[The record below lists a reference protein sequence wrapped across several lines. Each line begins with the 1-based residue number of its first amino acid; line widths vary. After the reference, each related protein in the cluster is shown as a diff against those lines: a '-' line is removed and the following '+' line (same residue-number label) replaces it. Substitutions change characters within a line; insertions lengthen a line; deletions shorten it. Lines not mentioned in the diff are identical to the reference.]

1 MLNCIGR
8 GGFGPVYKVEH
19 WIGFMPTVCHML
31 LLLLQKF
38 CFGRVMV
45 DETASME
52 RVTMV
57 LLRLGRPER
66 WQTSCN

>member
-19 WIGFMPTVCHML
+19 WIGFMPTVCPML

-38 CFGRVMV
+38 CFRRVMV
-45 DETASME
+45 DETANME
-52 RVTMV
+52 
-57 LLRLGRPER
+57 
-66 WQTSCN
+66 